1 MKMFS
6 VTLAYLIDP
15 HSCIHLVTGA
25 STKNITHILIP
36 KTTPLEFIGEVVN
49 LDVFNILKC

>member
-49 LDVFNILKC
+49 LDVFNIL